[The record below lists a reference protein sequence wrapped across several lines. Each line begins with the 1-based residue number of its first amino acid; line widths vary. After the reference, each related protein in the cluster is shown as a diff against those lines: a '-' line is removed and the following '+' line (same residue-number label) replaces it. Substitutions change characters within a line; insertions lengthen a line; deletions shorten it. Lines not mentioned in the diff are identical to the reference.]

1 MTSPPLL
8 LVRQFCEAVN
18 ISLPMGYKII
28 HQGKIPIIQIGSAIR
43 IHPDDCSKFIE
54 ERRGQRS
61 KFIEERRGQHV
72 PRPRKTRKREA
83 G

>member
-1 MTSPPLL
+1 
-8 LVRQFCEAVN
+8 
-18 ISLPMGYKII
+18 MGYKII

-54 ERRGQRS
+54 ERRGQR
-61 KFIEERRGQHV
+61 V

-83 G
+83 K